1 MCANIPLNKIMNTE
15 FRSFL
20 EKYTLKDIPCEST
33 LRKTYLNECY
43 EETIDKI
50 RKHVVGNKIWVSID
64 ESTDVEGRFIANVIV
79 GTLLVDEPGDIFL
92 LTSEVLDKVNFST
105 IAKLFDASMFTLWP
119 DGIRHDDVLLFV
131 SDAAPYMKKAGT
143 AIKALYSKMIHV
155 TCLAHGMHRIA
166 EEIRSHFPKVD
177 KLISRVKQVFLKAPS
192 RTILFKTEA
201 PGIPLPPEPILT
213 RWGTW
218 LQAAS
223 YYCQYFKEINKV
235 LQLLDSSDAVSIRE
249 AKDIVSDRSVEMN
262 LTFIH
267 VNYGFL
273 PTTITQL
280 EKQKLPLHE
289 SIATV
294 KSVENKL
301 EHIIDEA
308 GTAIK
313 EKLKNVLEK
322 NCGFNDLKKIS
333 SILTGEAT
341 SMEGLPED
349 LNGND
354 LAHFKYA
361 PITSS
366 DIERS
371 FSRYK
376 NVLTD
381 NRRSFEIENIKK
393 ALVIQCNTFTD

>member
-1 MCANIPLNKIMNTE
+1 
-15 FRSFL
+15 
-20 EKYTLKDIPCEST
+20 
-33 LRKTYLNECY
+33 
-43 EETIDKI
+43 
-50 RKHVVGNKIWVSID
+50 
-64 ESTDVEGRFIANVIV
+64 
-79 GTLLVDEPGDIFL
+79 
-92 LTSEVLDKVNFST
+92 
-105 IAKLFDASMFTLWP
+105 
-119 DGIRHDDVLLFV
+119 
-131 SDAAPYMKKAGT
+131 MKKAGT

-192 RTILFKTEA
+192 RTILLFKTEA

-223 YYCQYFKEINKV
+223 YYCQYFKEIYNV

-267 VNYGFL
+267 VNYVFL

-322 NCGFNDLKKIS
+322 NCGFNERARGRFLHRTFK
-333 SILTGEAT
+333 
-341 SMEGLPED
+341 
-349 LNGND
+349 NNR
-354 LAHFKYA
+354 AH
-361 PITSS
+361 S
-366 DIERS
+366 
-371 FSRYK
+371 
-376 NVLTD
+376 
-381 NRRSFEIENIKK
+381 
-393 ALVIQCNTFTD
+393 